1 MDTLLKSHLAHSLTS
16 SFQRGLRIWGI
27 DRYHISGLIKLRS
40 KGRFMKLV
48 FVFLMTTLMVLSG
61 CSGRAPQV
69 STEPQPTSSPEA
81 ETPPPPTVDSEP
93 PEEPATA
100 SQVILEYW
108 EAMNSYDLE
117 LALSYYEEQYREQE
131 EEEVKDDISRL
142 RQFSVTLSV
151 NSVSE
156 PIYMS
161 EDRVRYDIMLGTP
174 VGERALTYPL
184 QRING
189 EWKIYLED
197 NTDDFPEAEEF
208 IIDFLTEYGES
219 QRMDIIINA
228 EQQIDI
234 ERPTAEYALD
244 ELIKSGEII
253 EVRPDVFS
261 LPSQQ

>member
-1 MDTLLKSHLAHSLTS
+1 
-16 SFQRGLRIWGI
+16 
-27 DRYHISGLIKLRS
+27 
-40 KGRFMKLV
+40 
-48 FVFLMTTLMVLSG
+48 
-61 CSGRAPQV
+61 
-69 STEPQPTSSPEA
+69 
-81 ETPPPPTVDSEP
+81 
-93 PEEPATA
+93 
-100 SQVILEYW
+100 
-108 EAMNSYDLE
+108 MNSYDLE
-117 LALSYYEEQYREQE
+117 LALSYYEEQYREHE

-174 VGERALTYPL
+174 IGERALTYLL

-197 NTDDFPEAEEF
+197 NTDDFPEAREF

-244 ELIKSGEII
+244 ELIKSGEIV

>member
-1 MDTLLKSHLAHSLTS
+1 
-16 SFQRGLRIWGI
+16 
-27 DRYHISGLIKLRS
+27 
-40 KGRFMKLV
+40 MKLV
-48 FVFLMTTLMVLSG
+48 FVFLMTALIVLSG
-61 CSGRAPQV
+61 CSGRAPQA
-69 STEPQPTSSPEA
+69 STEPQPTSSPET

-93 PEEPATA
+93 SEEPATA

-117 LALSYYEEQYREQE
+117 LALSYYEEQYREHE

-174 VGERALTYPL
+174 VGERALTYLL